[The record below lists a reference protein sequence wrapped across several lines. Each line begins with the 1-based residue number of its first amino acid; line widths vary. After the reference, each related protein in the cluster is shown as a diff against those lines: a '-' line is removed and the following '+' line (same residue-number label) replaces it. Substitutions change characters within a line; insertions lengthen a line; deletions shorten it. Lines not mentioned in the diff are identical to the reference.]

1 MSSISRRVIAVL
13 VFGLAAVAAAPLA
26 HADVACSV
34 VEIEATVG
42 DRPSVDPELKALER
56 KLKKPPF
63 SSWNTFKRLGA
74 TSLALAPAKV
84 GEAQLVHGKLGVM
97 LRDVSERGGKRPRLA
112 MGVTLD
118 DAAGRRV
125 VDTKI
130 NVDAGDWFM
139 LGRSLPGNKGHLIA
153 LNCK

>member
-1 MSSISRRVIAVL
+1 MSSISHRVIAVL
-13 VFGLAAVAAAPLA
+13 VFGLAAVAAAPIA
-26 HADVACSV
+26 RADVACSI
-34 VEIEATVG
+34 VEIEATVT
-42 DRPSVDPELKALER
+42 DRPSVDPDLKALER

-63 SSWNTFKRLGA
+63 SSWNAFKRLGA
-74 TSLALAPAKV
+74 TSLTLAPAKV

-112 MGVTLD
+112 MAVTLD